1 MEKAYDFYKHYELVK
16 KNPNE
21 YVLPTTIEHA
31 LLPAEVIV
39 DPKDERYNVDRQ
51 LQRTVNFG
59 VCCTKGGRI
68 FMSYFSADNHAD
80 ENIGNWIV
88 AICSDDG
95 GKTFRNAFVVNPPNI
110 YTTRVYDGLFWI
122 DPKGRMWYLYAQ
134 CFGRMDGRVG
144 VWAIRC
150 DDPDADKLVFTK
162 PRRLCDGVVSNAPI
176 VLKDGRWII
185 STYIWDPSAF
195 HGDFHD
201 DFETTDIIW
210 LPENVGVSVHA
221 SSDEGETFEQIATNI
236 RFPYASFYENCIVE
250 RGDGSLWMMIRG
262 MNCTGQTFSYDG
274 GHTWTIATV
283 NGALPLPNSHFCLY
297 RLKSGNIL
305 LVANYKANMFSYF
318 IGRNNLTAL
327 ISTDDGKTWGEHC
340 LLLDAREGSEQP
352 AVHEADDGFIYISYG
367 RAPQLA
373 GESLL
378 AIVTEEDILAGKL
391 VNPKSRLKIS
401 AERSTGMKKVSYYAE
416 LLAIGKKYGIEM

>member
-150 DDPDADKLVFTK
+150 DDPDRRRCFLWSDHDIFSARDPVFFGCLTYFCHCLTAEPIELGNCRFAAVSPIRACLDRDRHSEADFRRFHQDMFQKL
-162 PRRLCDGVVSNAPI
+162 L
-176 VLKDGRWII
+176 
-185 STYIWDPSAF
+185 
-195 HGDFHD
+195 
-201 DFETTDIIW
+201 
-210 LPENVGVSVHA
+210 
-221 SSDEGETFEQIATNI
+221 
-236 RFPYASFYENCIVE
+236 
-250 RGDGSLWMMIRG
+250 
-262 MNCTGQTFSYDG
+262 
-274 GHTWTIATV
+274 
-283 NGALPLPNSHFCLY
+283 LY
-297 RLKSGNIL
+297 RSKTGKS
-305 LVANYKANMFSYF
+305 VKH
-318 IGRNNLTAL
+318 
-327 ISTDDGKTWGEHC
+327 DHC
-340 LLLDAREGSEQP
+340 VFQ
-352 AVHEADDGFIYISYG
+352 
-367 RAPQLA
+367 QL
-373 GESLL
+373 
-378 AIVTEEDILAGKL
+378 
-391 VNPKSRLKIS
+391 
-401 AERSTGMKKVSYYAE
+401 
-416 LLAIGKKYGIEM
+416 